1 MLTSHNPRLAALFM
15 LLASILLAGTTLLAK
30 ALGTTVLG
38 DPLHPL
44 QISQGRF
51 LFAFV
56 AINAAVLTLR
66 FRLRRPA
73 WRLHL
78 GRTSL
83 GWLGV
88 TLMFASVAYIPLADA
103 TAITFLNPVFAMLL
117 AIPLLGER
125 VGPWRWSAAV
135 VALLGAVL
143 LLRPT
148 PASFQPAALL
158 ALSAALVIGAELIF
172 IKKLADREAP
182 LQVLWFNNLLGVAI
196 ASLAVIPVWQM
207 PSPEQWGALIGLGVM
222 MAGAQACFVN
232 GMARAD
238 ASFAAP
244 FSYSTLIFASG
255 YDFLVFRQLPD
266 FVTVLG
272 AGIILSG
279 AALLAW
285 REGRP
290 RVKTPDK
297 RAA

>member
-1 MLTSHNPRLAALFM
+1 MSTYTNDIDAVA
-15 LLASILLAGTTLLAK
+15 TLRD
-30 ALGTTVLG
+30 T
-38 DPLHPL
+38 
-44 QISQGRF
+44 QGS
-51 LFAFV
+51 AWN
-56 AINAAVLTLR
+56 AINPEYAARMRAQNKFKTGLDIAKYTAAIMR
-66 FRLRRPA
+66 KDMERYDND
-73 WRLHL
+73 
-78 GRTSL
+78 TSQYTQSL
-83 GWLGV
+83 GCWHG
-88 TLMFASVAYIPLADA
+88 F
-103 TAITFLNPVFAMLL
+103 
-117 AIPLLGER
+117 
-125 VGPWRWSAAV
+125 VG
-135 VALLGAVL
+135 
-143 LLRPT
+143 
-148 PASFQPAALL
+148 QQK
-158 ALSAALVIGAELIF
+158 LIF